1 MKLLLRVT
9 TLAALFYLFI
19 FNLQAQ
25 PQRYNKYNWANDYD
39 SSSALINHIPLPAG
53 YKRTA
58 VEANSYA
65 DWLRHLPVKDGR
77 KTAYTYDGRPAMT
90 ADVVFAVLDIDIG
103 TKDLQQCADAII
115 RLHAEYLYAL
125 GKYRD
130 IKYKFTSGDISR
142 FHDWINGYR
151 PLVEN
156 GNKVSW
162 TKSEKIDSSYK
173 SFRGYLENIFMYA
186 GTFSLE
192 KEMDSIK
199 SYGSIQIGDAL
210 ILPGFPGHAVMVA
223 DIVFSKESGERSYLF
238 IQGYTP
244 AQDIHVIK
252 NPSRQDGL
260 PWFELKANQN
270 LQIMH
275 WIFDENNIRRFK

>member
-1 MKLLLRVT
+1 MKLLLRIT
-9 TLAALFYLFI
+9 TLAALSYFFI

-39 SSSALINHIPLPAG
+39 LSSALINHIPLPAG

-58 VEANSYA
+58 VAADSYA
-65 DWLRHLPVKDGR
+65 DWLRRLPVKDGQR
-77 KTAYTYDGRPAMT
+77 VSYTYDGRPAMSE
-90 ADVVFAVLDIDIG
+90 DVVFAVLDIDIG

-115 RLHAEYLYAL
+115 RLHAEYLYTL

-130 IKYKFTSGDISR
+130 IKYNFTSGDTSR
-142 FHDWINGYR
+142 FDNWIKGYR
-151 PLVEN
+151 PLVD

-162 TKSEKIDSSYK
+162 TKSVMVDSSYN
-173 SFRGYLENIFMYA
+173 SFRNYLDNVFMYA

-192 KEMDSIK
+192 KEMDSIE
-199 SYGSIQIGDAL
+199 SYDSIQIGDAL

-223 DIVFSKESGERSYLF
+223 DIIVNEESGERSYLL

-252 NPSRQDGL
+252 NPTRPDGL
-260 PWFELKANQN
+260 PWFKLKPNTN
-270 LQIMH
+270 LRIMH

>member
-39 SSSALINHIPLPAG
+39 SSSALINYIPLPAG

-65 DWLRHLPVKDGR
+65 DWLRHLPVKDGQ
-77 KTAYTYDGRPAMT
+77 KVSYTYDGRPAMS

-103 TKDLQQCADAII
+103 TKDLQQCADAIM
-115 RLHAEYLYAL
+115 RLRAEYLYTLA
-125 GKYRD
+125 KYRD
-130 IKYKFTSGDISR
+130 IKYKFTSGDTSR
-142 FHDWINGYR
+142 FDNWIKGYR
-151 PLVEN
+151 PLVN

-162 TKSEKIDSSYK
+162 KKSEKIDSSYL

-199 SYGSIQIGDAL
+199 SYDSIQIGDAL

-223 DIVFSKESGERSYLF
+223 DIIFNQESGERSYLF

-275 WIFDENNIRRFK
+275 WIFDEKNIRRFK

>member
-1 MKLLLRVT
+1 LKLLLRVT
-9 TLAALFYLFI
+9 TLAALFYFLI
-19 FNLQAQ
+19 STLQAQ

-39 SSSALINHIPLPAG
+39 SSSALINYIPLPAG

-58 VEANSYA
+58 IEANSYA
-65 DWLRHLPVKDGR
+65 DWLRRLPVKDGQ
-77 KTAYTYDGRPAMT
+77 KVSYTYDGKPAMS

-103 TKDLQQCADAII
+103 TKDLQQCADAIM
-115 RLHAEYLYAL
+115 RLHAEYLYTL

-130 IKYKFTSGDISR
+130 IKYNFTSGDTSR
-142 FHDWINGYR
+142 FDNWIKGYR
-151 PLVEN
+151 PLVN

-162 TKSEKIDSSYK
+162 TKSEKIDSSYL

-199 SYGSIQIGDAL
+199 SYDSIQIGDAL

-223 DIVFSKESGERSYLF
+223 DIIFNQASGERSYLF

-252 NPSRQDGL
+252 NPSRLDGL

-275 WIFDENNIRRFK
+275 WIFDEKNIRRFK